1 MEIKSSTYPFVCK
14 QCDYVTSRK
23 CNYDKHLLTLK
34 HKNFQMEIKSSMSLI
49 CTKCG
54 KEYKTSSG
62 IWKHEKTCKVARPVS
77 MQKVLESNNELTR
90 IVVKQQEEHQKQ
102 QEKLIDHIKE
112 QQKQI
117 QELIP
122 RIGNVINIQVFLNET
137 CKDAVNWDDFIKS
150 LPQSSNIMKTI
161 SDGIEELGM
170 HKRPI
175 HCFDKKQVCIKHEN
189 VWEHDYMKINATMD
203 QTNHLLKQQ
212 WENAHPEWYKNEK
225 DTEDYTQL
233 IQGEINTE
241 KLSTLNITV

>member
-1 MEIKSSTYPFVCK
+1 MQHPFECK
-14 QCDYVTSRK
+14 KCYYVTSRK
-23 CNYDKHLLTLK
+23 SSYDKHILSLK
-34 HKNFQMEIKSSMSLI
+34 HSVSVLETKRCSNLSCM
-49 CTKCG
+49 KCG
-54 KEYKTSSG
+54 KEYKTRSG
-62 IWKHEKTCKVARPVS
+62 IWKHDKECKVATPVE

-90 IVVKQQEEHQKQ
+90 IVVKQQEEHQRT
-102 QEKLIDHIKE
+102 QEKLMDHIKE

-122 RIGNVINIQVFLNET
+122 RIGNVININLFLNET
-137 CKDAVNWDDFIKS
+137 CKDALNWDDFIKS

-161 SDGIEELGM
+161 SDGIEELGI

-189 VWEHDYMKINATMD
+189 VWEHDRMKINATMD

-212 WENAHPEWYKNEK
+212 WENAHPEWYKNAK
-225 DTEDYTQL
+225 DTEDYTKL
-233 IQGEINTE
+233 IQEEINAE

>member
-1 MEIKSSTYPFVCK
+1 METKKLQPHFECK
-14 QCDYVTSRK
+14 NCDYVSSRK
-23 CNYDKHLLTLK
+23 SSYDKHLLTLK
-34 HKNFQMEIKSSMSLI
+34 HKSFQMETKSCTELI

-54 KEYKTSSG
+54 KVYKTRSG
-62 IWKHEKTCKVARPVS
+62 IWKHEKECKVAPPVS
-77 MQKVLESNNELTR
+77 MQKVLETNNELTR
-90 IVVKQQEEHQKQ
+90 IVVKQQEEHQKT
-102 QEKLIDHIKE
+102 QEKLMDHIKE

-122 RIGNVINIQVFLNET
+122 RIGNVININLFLNET

-150 LPQSSNIMKTI
+150 LPHSTNIMKTI

-189 VWEHDYMKINATMD
+189 VWEHDRMKINATMD

-212 WENAHPEWYKNEK
+212 WENEHPEWYKNAK
-225 DTEDYTQL
+225 DTEEYTQL
-233 IQGEINTE
+233 IEEEINTE
-241 KLSTLNITV
+241 KLSTLNIMI